1 MNAYRTGISAAC
13 GLALL
18 CILVIAVPAMAGE
31 RPCVRRDADFTVHEP
46 DPRPDL
52 TVSLMSTALQ
62 RPFQKVTITVT
73 VKNNGDGPAP
83 GSDCV
88 VFVRNGHPPRQTLRT
103 LKKAIRALDPGDQYA
118 FSFSIKLGLGLYEVA
133 ATADRKKK
141 IDEADETNNQTRIM
155 IEGK

>member
-1 MNAYRTGISAAC
+1 MNADRTGISAAC

-18 CILVIAVPAMAGE
+18 CISVITVPATAGT
-31 RPCVRRDADFTVHEP
+31 RPCVGRGPAFTVHEP

-73 VKNNGDGPAP
+73 VKNSGDGPAP

-103 LKKAIRALDPGDQYA
+103 LKKAIRALGPGDQYA
-118 FSFSIKLGLGLYEVA
+118 FSFSIKLGLGSYEIA

-141 IDEADETNNQTRIM
+141 IAEADETNNEARIM